1 MKSQHFL
8 FKKTTF
14 SHPNIAPA
22 KKSSAK
28 IILVKYLKNQALNR
42 LKKSS
47 FHVVPF
53 QKQKNAFSI
62 RTKNYSGVKNLF
74 GGESKP
80 GLQSDKLG
88 YSPLCYTGQFR
99 A

>member
-1 MKSQHFL
+1 MLSKNYTCKIFE
-8 FKKTTF
+8 
-14 SHPNIAPA
+14 
-22 KKSSAK
+22 KSSFE
-28 IILVKYLKNQALNR
+28 LT
-42 LKKSS
+42 KKSS

-80 GLQSDKLG
+80 GLQRDKLG
-88 YSPLCYTGQFR
+88 YSPLCYTVQFR